1 MKRFNYTGGDIVDT
15 ELVTYKEKNVQ
26 MSMLEVIIMI
36 VIIFGIMYG
45 IGYLNFLY
53 DSSLYPWYVDHL
65 IPPLTFLTI
74 ILIYAPAR
82 NYCLQLLKSIQFNHF
97 KHYVTIV
104 MTMIVLLIY
113 LAVLNLILPTGV
125 SLDEPN
131 RVIEPTKSEIL
142 IYVVVLTVFAPVW
155 EELLFRGMFFTKLSQ
170 HFSTFSSIV
179 ISAFIFT
186 LGHPLTLGS
195 VLYILGGG
203 ICLAYTYKK
212 TNNLLVP
219 WGIHVLNNSF
229 YLLVNFQL

>member
-1 MKRFNYTGGDIVDT
+1 MDT

-26 MSMLEVIIMI
+26 MSMLEVISMI

-53 DSSLYPWYVDHL
+53 DSSLYPWYVDYL

-74 ILIYAPAR
+74 ILIYSPAR
-82 NYCLQLLKSIQFNHF
+82 NYCVHLLKSIQFNNS
-97 KHYVTIV
+97 KHYVTII

-113 LAVLNLILPTGV
+113 LAVLNLVLPHGLRV
-125 SLDEPN
+125 EESN
-131 RVIEPTKSEIL
+131 IVIEPTKNEIIL
-142 IYVVVLTVFAPVW
+142 YVVVLTIFAPIW
-155 EELLFRGMFFTKLSQ
+155 EELVFRGMFFMKLSQ
-170 HFSTFSSIV
+170 RFSTLSSAV

-229 YLLVNFQL
+229 YLLLNFQL

>member
-1 MKRFNYTGGDIVDT
+1 MDT

-65 IPPLTFLTI
+65 IPPLTFITI

-155 EELLFRGMFFTKLSQ
+155 EELLFRGDVF
-170 HFSTFSSIV
+170 HEI
-179 ISAFIFT
+179 ISA
-186 LGHPLTLGS
+186 L
-195 VLYILGGG
+195 
-203 ICLAYTYKK
+203 
-212 TNNLLVP
+212 
-219 WGIHVLNNSF
+219 F
-229 YLLVNFQL
+229 YVQ

>member
-1 MKRFNYTGGDIVDT
+1 MDT

-113 LAVLNLILPTGV
+113 LAVLNVVLPHGLGV
-125 SLDEPN
+125 DESN
-131 RVIEPTKSEIL
+131 IVIEPTISEIIL
-142 IYVVVLTVFAPVW
+142 YVVVLTIVAPIW
-155 EELLFRGMFFTKLSQ
+155 EEIVFRGMFFMKLSQ
-170 HFSTFSSIV
+170 RFSTISSAV

-186 LGHPLTLGS
+186 LGHPLTVGGI
-195 VLYILGGG
+195 LYIFGIG

-219 WGIHVLNNSF
+219 IGIHVLNNSF

>member
-1 MKRFNYTGGDIVDT
+1 MMDT

-26 MSMLEVIIMI
+26 MSMREVISMI
-36 VIIFGIMYG
+36 VIIFGVMYG
-45 IGYLNFLY
+45 VGFLNIIY

-74 ILIYAPAR
+74 ISIYSPAR
-82 NYCLQLLKSIQFNHF
+82 NHCLQLVKSIQFNNF

-104 MTMIVLLIY
+104 MTMIILLIY
-113 LAVLNLILPTGV
+113 HAGLNLVLPHGLGV
-125 SLDEPN
+125 NESN
-131 RVIEPTKSEIL
+131 IVIEPTKSEIIL
-142 IYVVVLTVFAPVW
+142 YVVVLTTFAPIW

-170 HFSTFSSIV
+170 RFSTLTSIV

-195 VLYILGGG
+195 VLYIFGGG

-219 WGIHVLNNSF
+219 WGIHLLNNTF
-229 YLLVNFQL
+229 FILVNFQL

>member
-1 MKRFNYTGGDIVDT
+1 
-15 ELVTYKEKNVQ
+15 
-26 MSMLEVIIMI
+26 MSMLEVISMI

-53 DSSLYPWYVDHL
+53 DSSLYPWYVDYL

-74 ILIYAPAR
+74 ILIYSPAR
-82 NYCLQLLKSIQFNHF
+82 NYCVHLLKSIQFNNS
-97 KHYVTIV
+97 KHYVTII

-113 LAVLNLILPTGV
+113 LAVLNLVLPHGLRV
-125 SLDEPN
+125 EESN
-131 RVIEPTKSEIL
+131 IVIEPTKNEIIL
-142 IYVVVLTVFAPVW
+142 YVVVLTIFAPIW
-155 EELLFRGMFFTKLSQ
+155 EELVFRGMFFMKLSQ
-170 HFSTFSSIV
+170 RFSTLSSAV

-229 YLLVNFQL
+229 YLLLNFQL

>member
-1 MKRFNYTGGDIVDT
+1 MNT
-15 ELVTYKEKNVQ
+15 ELATYEEKNVAI
-26 MSMLEVIIMI
+26 SMREVISMI
-36 VIIFGIMYG
+36 IIIFGVMYG
-45 IGYLNFLY
+45 IGFLNIIY

-82 NYCLQLLKSIQFNHF
+82 NYCLHLLKSIQFNNS

-113 LAVLNLILPTGV
+113 LAVLNLVLPHGLRV
-125 SLDEPN
+125 DESN
-131 RVIEPTKSEIL
+131 LVIEPTKSEI
-142 IYVVVLTVFAPVW
+142 IVYIVVLTVFAPIW

-170 HFSTFSSIV
+170 RFSTFTSIV

-186 LGHPLTLGS
+186 LGHPLTVGS
-195 VLYILGGG
+195 ILYIFGGG

-219 WGIHVLNNSF
+219 WGIHLLNNSF
-229 YLLVNFQL
+229 FILVNFQL

>member
-1 MKRFNYTGGDIVDT
+1 MDT

-26 MSMLEVIIMI
+26 MSMLEVISMI

-65 IPPLTFLTI
+65 IPFFAFFTI
-74 ILIYAPAR
+74 VLIYSPAR
-82 NYCLQLLKSIQFNHF
+82 NYCLQLVKSLQFNHF

-113 LAVLNLILPTGV
+113 LAVLNLVLPTEF
-125 SLDEPN
+125 SMDESN
-131 RVIEPTKSEIL
+131 IVIEPTINELIL
-142 IYVVVLTVFAPVW
+142 YVVVLTIFAPVW
-155 EELLFRGMFFTKLSQ
+155 EEIVFRGMFFTKLSQ
-170 HFSTFSSIV
+170 RFSTLIGAV

-186 LGHPLTLGS
+186 LGHSLTLAS
-195 VLYILGGG
+195 VLYIFGMG

-219 WGIHVLNNSF
+219 IRIHVLNNSF
-229 YLLVNFQL
+229 YLLLNFQL